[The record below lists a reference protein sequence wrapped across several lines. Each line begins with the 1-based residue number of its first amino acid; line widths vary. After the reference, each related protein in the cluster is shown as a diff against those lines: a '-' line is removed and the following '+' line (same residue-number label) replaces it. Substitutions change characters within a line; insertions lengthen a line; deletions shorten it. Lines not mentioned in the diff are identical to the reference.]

1 MHIQFNTDNNI
12 TGSDE
17 LASRYISE
25 IENSLMRFDDRITR
39 IEVHLRDN
47 NSHKEGTADKRCLLE
62 ARLNG
67 LDPIAVSHEAESL
80 DLAVNAATDK
90 LERALDTKLGKLR
103 TY

>member
-12 TGSDE
+12 TGSDA

-39 IEVHLRDN
+39 IEVHLSDT

-90 LERALDTKLGKLR
+90 LKRALDTKLGKLR

>member
-12 TGSDE
+12 TGSDA
-17 LASRYISE
+17 LASKYISKVE
-25 IENSLMRFDDRITR
+25 KSLMRFNDRITR
-39 IEVHLRDN
+39 IEAYLSDM
-47 NSHKEGTADKRCLLE
+47 NSHKPGTADKRCVLE

-67 LDPIAVSHEAESL
+67 LDPIAVSHQAESL

-90 LERALDTKLGKLR
+90 LKRALDTTLGKLR